1 MRTQNNTR
9 QHNSNNKSFK
19 IRQNLTNSSLK
30 SSCKLEHT
38 LQQQCLQLQNP
49 KTPDLHQSNEKNLA
63 SHCHCMMTKKLKLVA
78 RCPVNPRYCELVLL
92 RETIIK
98 QDEKITSLE
107 RKLGHLGSSIV
118 VLESQFA
125 FANHVA
131 DVLQEK
137 LDDQEQYSH
146 RPCLVI
152 EGIRSWEN
160 ETEGSLTNS
169 TIDIIKSDLQL
180 PNVTVNDVDKCH
192 RIGPTDNDG
201 KQNIII
207 KFAKHTLQQ
216 RSLEKDG
223 S

>member
-1 MRTQNNTR
+1 MQNNTR

-49 KTPDLHQSNEKNLA
+49 KTPDLHQSNKKNLA
-63 SHCHCMMTKKLKLVA
+63 FLCHRMMTKKLKLTA

-107 RKLGHLGSSIV
+107 WKLGHPGSNIV
-118 VLESQFA
+118 VLESQLA
-125 FANHVA
+125 LANHIA

-152 EGIRSWEN
+152 EGIRSREN
-160 ETEGSLTNS
+160 ETLLT
-169 TIDIIKSDLQL
+169 L
-180 PNVTVNDVDKCH
+180 
-192 RIGPTDNDG
+192 
-201 KQNIII
+201 
-207 KFAKHTLQQ
+207 
-216 RSLEKDG
+216 
-223 S
+223 

>member
-1 MRTQNNTR
+1 MRMQNNTR

-49 KTPDLHQSNEKNLA
+49 KTPDLHQSNKKNLA
-63 SHCHCMMTKKLKLVA
+63 FHCHRMMTKKLKL
-78 RCPVNPRYCELVLL
+78 
-92 RETIIK
+92 
-98 QDEKITSLE
+98 
-107 RKLGHLGSSIV
+107 GHLDSNIV
-118 VLESQFA
+118 VLESQLA
-125 FANHVA
+125 LANHVA

-137 LDDQEQYSH
+137 LDDQELYSH

-152 EGIRSWEN
+152 EGIRSREN

-169 TIDIIKSDLQL
+169 VIDIIKSDLQL
-180 PNVTVNDVDKCH
+180 PDITVNDVNKCH

-201 KQNIII
+201 KQKIII